1 MLRVIIID
9 DEPKGRSILQQLIAL
24 HAQQLTVV
32 GMAANADEGLALI
45 DSYKPDV
52 VFLDVEMP
60 GKSGFDLLRELGNIN
75 FKVVFVSAH
84 NHYSLKAIKFH
95 AFDYLLKPIDVD
107 ELKQTIA
114 KLFQSANLNTNEQV
128 TEMLSASQ
136 LGNNNFG
143 KIAIP
148 SISSIDLINVDDIL
162 YCEASGNS
170 TFVYLTNNKK
180 IVATKNLKEYEDLL
194 AGHRFFRI
202 HHAYLVNLK
211 HVAKYIKGEGGSVIL
226 SNRQELEVSR
236 RKKQEFLNSL
246 QQ

>member
-1 MLRVIIID
+1 MLRAIIID

-24 HAQQLTVV
+24 HAPQLTIV
-32 GMAANADEGLALI
+32 GLAANADEGLKII
-45 DSYKPDV
+45 DSHKPDV

-60 GKSGFDLLRELGNIN
+60 GKSGFELLRELGSID

-95 AFDYLLKPIDVD
+95 AFDYLLKPIDLD
-107 ELKQTIA
+107 ELKQTID
-114 KLFQSANLNTNEQV
+114 KLLKSSQAHV
-128 TEMLSASQ
+128 HEMLSELLTASKH
-136 LGNNNFG
+136 GNSELG
-143 KIAIP
+143 KIAI
-148 SISSIDLINVDDIL
+148 SSLTSIDLINVDDIL
-162 YCEASGNS
+162 FCEASANN
-170 TFVYLTNNKK
+170 TVVYLTNNKK

-226 SNRQELEVSR
+226 SNQKELEVSR
-236 RKKQEFLNSL
+236 RKKQDFLNAL
-246 QQ
+246 QN

>member
-1 MLRVIIID
+1 MLRAIIID

-24 HAQQLTVV
+24 HAPQLTVV
-32 GMAANADEGLALI
+32 GMAANADDGLALI
-45 DSYKPDV
+45 DSHKPDV

-60 GKSGFDLLRELGNIN
+60 GKSGFDLLRELGNIS

-107 ELKQTIA
+107 ELKQAIA
-114 KLFQSANLNTNEQV
+114 KLFQSANSHTNEQV

-136 LGNNNFG
+136 SGNNNFG
-143 KIAIP
+143 KIAIS

-162 YCEASGNS
+162 YCEASGNN
-170 TFVYLTNNKK
+170 TFVYLIDNKK
-180 IVATKNLKEYEDLL
+180 IVATKNLKEYEELL
-194 AGHRFFRI
+194 TSHRFFRI

-226 SNRQELEVSR
+226 SNQQELEVSR
-236 RKKQEFLNSL
+236 RKKQEFINSL

>member
-1 MLRVIIID
+1 MLRAIIID
-9 DEPKGRSILQQLIAL
+9 DEPKGRSILQKLMAL
-24 HAQQLTVV
+24 HAPLLTVV
-32 GMAANADEGLALI
+32 GMAANADDGLALI
-45 DSYKPDV
+45 DSHKPDV

-60 GKSGFDLLRELGNIN
+60 GKSGFDLLRELGNIS

-136 LGNNNFG
+136 QGNNDFS
-143 KIAIP
+143 KIAVP
-148 SISSIDLINVDDIL
+148 SVSSIDLINIDDIL

-202 HHAYLVNLK
+202 HHTFLVNLK

-226 SNRQELEVSR
+226 SNQQELEVSR